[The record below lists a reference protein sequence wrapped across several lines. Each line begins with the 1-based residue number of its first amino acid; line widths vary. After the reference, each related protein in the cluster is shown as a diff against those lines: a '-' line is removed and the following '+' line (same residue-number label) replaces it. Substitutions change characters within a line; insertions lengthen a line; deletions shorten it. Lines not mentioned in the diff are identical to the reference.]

1 MKRTNYPW
9 AYGLFI
15 AAYYATNA
23 VFQGYLP
30 KYYQLMGMDGT
41 HMMTLLAAAPAIA
54 IVAQPVW
61 GRIGDRMRTRNQALT
76 VMIVAS
82 TVLILL
88 ILVNP
93 IYAWLLLITCLYA
106 AFYTPI
112 QPMGDSIILE
122 NLERQRAPFGPIR
135 LFGSFSFALNNLLV
149 GHLFEGRF
157 HIVPW
162 VTALFLL
169 IMLLSSRVLP
179 PTRGHQRGKT
189 KVPLRAILR
198 IPYLKPL
205 MALVIVLQLGMG
217 YYYSYFVLHFTSLP
231 GGTSGLVGLAF
242 FISATSETPFLI
254 FSDRLF
260 QRFGTGKLMVMSALL
275 ISIRFLVL
283 GLSQN
288 ITLLLL
294 NQITHG
300 GGFIV
305 ITVTMAKYISL
316 MVPDELKAG
325 GQMLLAVVGY
335 GLARVFGVLCGG
347 YVQQITGGPA
357 GGFLAMGTLAVV
369 AFLLSAW
376 YFLPRPP
383 LNGEPIGM
391 DKASSAF
398 HP

>member
-1 MKRTNYPW
+1 MNGKSKGYPW
-9 AYGLFI
+9 KYGLFI
-15 AAYYATNA
+15 AAYYAANA
-23 VFQGYLP
+23 VYQGFLP
-30 KYYQLMGMDGT
+30 KYYQLQGMDGT
-41 HMMTLLAAAPAIA
+41 RMMMLLAAAPAVA
-54 IVAQPVW
+54 IIAQPLW

-76 VMIVAS
+76 VMTVSA

-88 ILVNP
+88 ILVNSSF
-93 IYAWLLLITCLYA
+93 AWLMLLTCLFA
-106 AFYTPI
+106 AFFTPV

-122 NLERQRAPFGPIR
+122 NLEKKREPFGPIR
-135 LFGSFSFALNNLLV
+135 LFGSFSFAINNLIV
-149 GHLFEGRF
+149 GQIFEDRY

-162 VTALFLL
+162 VNAIFILL
-169 IMLLSSRVLP
+169 LLLSTRVLP
-179 PTRGHQRGKT
+179 PTQGHQHGKT
-189 KVPLRAILR
+189 KVPLGDILR
-198 IPYLKPL
+198 LPYMKQL
-205 MALVIVLQLGMG
+205 MALVIVLQLAMG

-231 GGTSGLVGLAF
+231 GGTSGLAGLAF

-260 QRFGTGKLMVMSALL
+260 KRFGTGKLMVVSALL
-275 ISIRFLVL
+275 ITIRFLVL

-288 ITLLLL
+288 ITLLLI

-325 GQMLLAVVGY
+325 GQMVLAVVGY

-347 YVQQITGGPA
+347 FIQQATGGPA
-357 GGFLAMGTLAVV
+357 GGFLAMGVLCFV

-383 LNGEPIGM
+383 LNGERQALDPAGVN
-391 DKASSAF
+391 S
-398 HP
+398 